1 MTTCISARSVPNA
14 FPEYFKFE
22 EMHLPEA
29 ARACEHEAI
38 FRSGQKGVDDAVAAI
53 KKIQMNAKE
62 LRDATEELRRKYGA

>member
-1 MTTCISARSVPNA
+1 
-14 FPEYFKFE
+14 
-22 EMHLPEA
+22 MHLPEA
-29 ARACEHEAI
+29 ARAGEHEAI